1 MAEGSSGLITQA
13 PSIDECYYYKPVYP
27 AEVIEEVGFKRERER
42 VVAQERRRRRGPARM
57 PRGLGTGMTTHS
69 WVRPRYLSLVWLRS
83 SRPVAKC
90 GTFFVIVTLTG
101 SWLDTFVMLSTSSVR
116 PLWPFS
122 SLSNFFFLSQVVRGP
137 SLNLFELHS
146 LRRERG
152 VRVPCDFHTSMFA
165 SFARWCPSGAKAY
178 HTTANAPARNSPSR
192 SK

>member
-101 SWLDTFVMLSTSSVR
+101 SWLDTFVMLSTSSAR

-146 LRRERG
+146 RPVANDAGVHSHHEAIHRSCHLKTYVHQAVPAELLRAMHSPVHG
-152 VRVPCDFHTSMFA
+152 G
-165 SFARWCPSGAKAY
+165 AR
-178 HTTANAPARNSPSR
+178 
-192 SK
+192 